1 MTFNDDIT
9 AAPYNC
15 PTNGTSDCW
24 SAFDAFRVAR
34 AGQTGTLL
42 VPAGTYN
49 FGSNPAPS
57 VYLFGGIPNLTVNM
71 TGATFQTLSG
81 GGSFAFGGGN
91 SIDNTVHVQPRI
103 QSVQAGAMS
112 IVLVNISDAS
122 KFTIGGWMLVAGG
135 CLQSFWQSGFGAP
148 LNNQFL
154 DFVQITGISGATISF
169 TQALQNSYLSTWPW
183 WSQGATDGPDE
194 CGPATAIPLLANW
207 NCAHVYNGGT
217 IIAPS
222 TGAVNSPGLMIT
234 YNGTTWGGTRGVN
247 VSEVFELRI
256 KDCNINCS
264 LGTEVDKVLGKV
276 YLEGSTTTNGHS
288 FEYQSAST
296 AFSTYIFDTAN
307 VSFNH
312 TGRSLIGTGT
322 GWTIG
327 ALTPGPSDNGR
338 ADEINLS
345 AGTITA
351 WGNFGGGVDS
361 DVTSKYTM
369 VNGVIISPNTLGAGS
384 AGPFWAMPGTRCFFS
399 GAGNCAV
406 PFNVLAITQDATNVY
421 IQTTRSGGWPSIPL
435 SSGKINIQIH
445 PCPRG
450 TFDPGIVSSDL
461 IVRDLCQSTPGRP
474 IYEYTK
480 RTYSK
485 ADTVG
490 AITSPNVFGKIN
502 FIRFNVITPYAGVQ
516 STLTLGYTFAIYGL
530 DDSNASFSGVINLR
544 TAGVRTFAPSGTTGI
559 QSGDTNQTL
568 PYGNAYNWTA
578 NGFGLNPNMN
588 VSGEATSLNFSVEVS
603 TNQDFF
609 TPVAP
614 LRLGLHA

>member
-1 MTFNDDIT
+1 MAFNDDIT
-9 AAPYNC
+9 APPYNC

-24 SAFDAFRVAR
+24 AAFDAFRIAR

-49 FGSNPAPS
+49 FGPNPAPS
-57 VYLFGGIPNLTVNM
+57 AYIFGGVPNLTVNM
-71 TGATFQTLSG
+71 TGATFQALAG
-81 GGSFAFGGGN
+81 GGSFEFGGGDA
-91 SIDNTVHVQPRI
+91 IDFTISVQPRI
-103 QSVQAGAMS
+103 QSVQAGATS
-112 IVLVNISDAS
+112 ITLSIPADAS
-122 KFTIGGWMLVAGG
+122 KFIGSWMLVTGG
-135 CLQSFWQSGFGAP
+135 CLQSVWQHGFGAP

-154 DFVQITGISGATISF
+154 DFVQITGISGTTISF
-169 TQALQNSYLSTWPW
+169 TPALQYSYLSTWPW
-183 WSQGATDGPDE
+183 WSQGMDGPDE
-194 CGPATAIPLLANW
+194 GGPAIAIPLLANW
-207 NCAHVYNGGT
+207 DCVHVYNGGT
-217 IIAPS
+217 LISGTSAI
-222 TGAVNSPGLMIT
+222 NSAGRMIT
-234 YNGTTWGGTRGVN
+234 YNGSTLTGPRGINPSEIYELHLNNCIVN
-247 VSEVFELRI
+247 AA
-256 KDCNINCS
+256 
-264 LGTEVDKVLGKV
+264 TEVDKVLGKI
-276 YLEGSTTTNGHS
+276 YLEGSTTTNGGA

-296 AFSTYIFDTAN
+296 AFSTYLSGTAN
-307 VSFNH
+307 VNFNH

-338 ADEINLS
+338 CDEINLS
-345 AGTITA
+345 TGTITA

-369 VNGVIISPNTLGAGS
+369 VNGVIVCPNTLGAGPG
-384 AGPFWAMPGTRCFFS
+384 GPFWAVPGTRCIFS
-399 GAGNCAV
+399 GANACAV
-406 PFNVLAITQDATNVY
+406 PFNVLAVTQDATNVY

-435 SSGKINIQIH
+435 SSGKLNIQIH

-568 PYGNAYNWTA
+568 PYGNAYNWMA